1 MERSGVLWI
10 VSKGP
15 SNFTDF
21 ESAWTRT
28 DLRNATTMVHDGQ
41 CHFVQLWSSGERVG
55 GATRD
60 ERTLAETEGES
71 ARWAPSSRRG
81 HPA

>member
-1 MERSGVLWI
+1 MERSGVLGT

-28 DLRNATTMVHDGQ
+28 DLRNATTMVRDGQ
-41 CHFVQLWSSGERVG
+41 CHFVQLWRASRRRDARQ
-55 GATRD
+55 ATS
-60 ERTLAETEGES
+60 EQTVGES